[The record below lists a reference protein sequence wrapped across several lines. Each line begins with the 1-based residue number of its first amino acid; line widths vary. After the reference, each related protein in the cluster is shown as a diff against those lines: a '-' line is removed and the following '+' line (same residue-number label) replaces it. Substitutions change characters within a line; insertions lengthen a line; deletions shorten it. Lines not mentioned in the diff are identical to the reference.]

1 MPFALCARGRTAPR
15 GSCAFSVLPD
25 IGYNA
30 LVTSK
35 RGVISWQR
43 NLYTLVI
50 AQFLSTAAFS
60 GVTPLLP
67 LFIQDLGIKN
77 PGEAAFWAGVATFAS
92 GIGSF
97 LAAPIWGTLADR
109 YGRKSMVLRSTA
121 GGACILVLTGFSPS
135 LAFLIAFRAIHG
147 VLAGV
152 STATSALTA
161 SQAPRSRIPFA
172 VGLIQMTF
180 FLGAMTGPLAGGV
193 IADAFGYR
201 APFFFMGVSLVVAC
215 LVVVLFVREDFKP
228 SETSGSHQS
237 PIDNVRMVLGITNV
251 IPFLGMLMII
261 RFGPFMLQP
270 VLAVFMQDMT
280 TEGAAT
286 AAGLA
291 LSLLGLTSALSSVIV
306 GRWGRTDR
314 FLVVVAAAG
323 CVASVLFLP
332 QLWVQSAIQSA
343 LLIGMVGLC
352 QGGLLT
358 SINSLL
364 SASVSRERQGAVF
377 GVAQSAGALSQGVA
391 ALAAGTLTI
400 AFGVRSIFAAD
411 AVMYLLLGLGAWWMY
426 RRMATKRVG
435 TQSGG

>member
-1 MPFALCARGRTAPR
+1 MTTARHAT
-15 GSCAFSVLPD
+15 
-25 IGYNA
+25 N
-30 LVTSK
+30 
-35 RGVISWQR
+35 WQR
-43 NLYTLVI
+43 NLYVLTIV
-50 AQFLSTAAFS
+50 QFLSTASFS
-60 GVTPLLP
+60 GITPLLP
-67 LFIQDLGIKN
+67 LFIQDMGTKN
-77 PGEAAFWAGVATFAS
+77 PNEAAFWAGVAAFAS
-92 GIGSF
+92 GFGSF
-97 LAAPIWGTLADR
+97 LASPVWGTLADR

-121 GGACILVLTGFSPS
+121 GGACVLVLTGFSPS
-135 LAFLIAFRAIHG
+135 LAFLIAMRAIHG

-172 VGLIQMTF
+172 VGLIQMSF
-180 FLGAMTGPLAGGV
+180 FLGSMTGPLAGGV

-201 APFFFMGVSLVVAC
+201 APYFVMGATMVISALIVI
-215 LVVVLFVREDFKP
+215 LFVHEDFKP
-228 SETSGSHQS
+228 EEAAGSVQN
-237 PIDNVRMVLGITNV
+237 PIQNVGMVLGIANV
-251 IPFLGMLMII
+251 IPFLVMLMVI
-261 RFGPFMLQP
+261 RFGPFMMQP
-270 VLAVFMQDMT
+270 VLAVFMQGLT

-291 LSLLGLTSALSSVIV
+291 LSLLGLTSALSSVII

-332 QLWVQSAIQSA
+332 QLWVQSAVLSA

-358 SINSLL
+358 STNSLL
-364 SASVSRERQGAVF
+364 SGSVSRERQGAVF
-377 GVAQSAGALSQGVA
+377 GVAQSAGALAQGVA

-411 AVMYLLLGLGAWWMY
+411 AVMYLLLGVGAWWMY
-426 RRMATKRVG
+426 RRMATKRAG
-435 TQSGG
+435 TQAGV

>member
-1 MPFALCARGRTAPR
+1 M
-15 GSCAFSVLPD
+15 
-25 IGYNA
+25 
-30 LVTSK
+30 TSK
-35 RGVISWQR
+35 RGVMSWQR

-77 PGEAAFWAGVATFAS
+77 PSEAAFWAGVATFAS
-92 GIGSF
+92 GFGSF

-121 GGACILVLTGFSPS
+121 GGACILVLSGLSPS
-135 LAFLIAFRAIHG
+135 LGVLIAMRAIHG

-152 STATSALTA
+152 STATSALVA

-172 VGLIQMTF
+172 VGLIQMAF
-180 FLGAMTGPLAGGV
+180 FLGSMTGPLAGGI
-193 IADAFGYR
+193 IADALGYR
-201 APFFFMGVSLVVAC
+201 APFFVMGVSLVVAC
-215 LVVVLFVREDFKP
+215 LIVVLFVREDFKLA
-228 SETSGSHQS
+228 ETSGSHQS

-270 VLAVFMQDMT
+270 VLAVFMQGLV

-291 LSLLGLTSALSSVIV
+291 LSLLGLASAFSSVVI
-306 GRWGRTDR
+306 GRWGHAER
-314 FLVVVAAAG
+314 FLLVVAIAG

-343 LLIGMVGLC
+343 LLIGLVGLC
-352 QGGLLT
+352 QGSLLT

-400 AFGVRSIFAAD
+400 AFGVRSIFAVD
-411 AVMYLLLGLGAWWMY
+411 AGMYFLLGLGAWWMY
-426 RRMATKRVG
+426 RRTTKNRVG
-435 TQSGG
+435 TQASA

>member
-1 MPFALCARGRTAPR
+1 M
-15 GSCAFSVLPD
+15 
-25 IGYNA
+25 
-30 LVTSK
+30 
-35 RGVISWQR
+35 SWQR

-77 PGEAAFWAGVATFAS
+77 PSEAAFWAGVATFAS
-92 GIGSF
+92 GFGSF

-121 GGACILVLTGFSPS
+121 GGACILVLSGLSPS
-135 LAFLIAFRAIHG
+135 LGVLIAMRAIHG

-152 STATSALTA
+152 STATSALVA

-172 VGLIQMTF
+172 VGLIQMAF
-180 FLGAMTGPLAGGV
+180 FLGSMTGPLAGGI
-193 IADAFGYR
+193 IADALGYR
-201 APFFFMGVSLVVAC
+201 APFFVMGVSLVVAC
-215 LVVVLFVREDFKP
+215 LIVVLFVREDFKLA
-228 SETSGSHQS
+228 ETSGSHQS

-270 VLAVFMQDMT
+270 VLAVFMQGLV

-291 LSLLGLTSALSSVIV
+291 LSLLGLASAFSSVVI
-306 GRWGRTDR
+306 GRWGHAER
-314 FLVVVAAAG
+314 FLLVVAIAG

-343 LLIGMVGLC
+343 LLIGLVGLC
-352 QGGLLT
+352 QGSLLT

-400 AFGVRSIFAAD
+400 AFGVRSIFAVD
-411 AVMYLLLGLGAWWMY
+411 AGMYFLLGLGAWWMY
-426 RRMATKRVG
+426 RRTTKNRVG
-435 TQSGG
+435 TQASA